1 MTMKPGAIKTSQGIS
16 QKWELIYLDKK
27 WLDKAHHNKLILE
40 KRRTG
45 LINMIK
51 DWRFFKTLP
60 KDNAKSLK
68 CPKHKN
74 QLIRTSM
81 ILISRRKG
89 FQAINKIKLL
99 KKINMAVNKKRNLRV
114 NMEMANQTKVS
125 SLLIGK
131 LIME

>member
-1 MTMKPGAIKTSQGIS
+1 
-16 QKWELIYLDKK
+16 
-27 WLDKAHHNKLILE
+27 
-40 KRRTG
+40 
-45 LINMIK
+45 
-51 DWRFFKTLP
+51 
-60 KDNAKSLK
+60 
-68 CPKHKN
+68 
-74 QLIRTSM
+74 M